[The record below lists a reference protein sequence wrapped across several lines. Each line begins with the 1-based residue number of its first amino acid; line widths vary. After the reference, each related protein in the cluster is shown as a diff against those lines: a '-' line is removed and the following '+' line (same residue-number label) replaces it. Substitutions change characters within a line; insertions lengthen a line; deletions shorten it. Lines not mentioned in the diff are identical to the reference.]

1 MRLLNSPEPGFLN
14 DDQRAQ
20 AAALI
25 FDALLPG
32 SSDAPGATDAG
43 AVDYLDSLLTRDP
56 TSYYEIQGWRDLYTQ
71 ALSALDEAAR
81 QGTAAAASPR
91 WGARRSRPSSVSS
104 SAVRPR
110 ASRTASTRSACS
122 ARCNHCIEG
131 CFADPRWRGNR
142 DAVMWRWL
150 GSRGPAEEFHRG
162 RARRR
167 SAMASEQPDA
177 SSSAAAPAAP
187 PRRACSPRAACA

>member
-14 DDQRAQ
+14 DEQRAQ
-20 AAALI
+20 AAAL

-81 QGTAAAASPR
+81 QANGRGGLAA

-122 ARCNHCIEG
+122 HDAQPLH
-131 CFADPRWRGNR
+131 RG
-142 DAVMWRWL
+142 L
-150 GSRGPAEEFHRG
+150 LRGPAL
-162 RARRR
+162 AR
-167 SAMASEQPDA
+167 Q
-177 SSSAAAPAAP
+177 
-187 PRRACSPRAACA
+187 PRRGDVALARLARAGGGVPSRAEQAEVGHGV

>member
-14 DDQRAQ
+14 EEQRAQ
-20 AAALI
+20 AAAL

-56 TSYYEIQGWRDLYTQ
+56 TSYYEIQGWRDLYTH

-81 QGTAAAASPR
+81 QANGRGGLAALGREEVTALLGQLQRGEAEGLPDGLDQKR
-91 WGARRSRPSSVSS
+91 VFTTMR
-104 SAVRPR
+104 
-110 ASRTASTRSACS
+110 
-122 ARCNHCIEG
+122 NHCIEG

-150 GSRGPAEEFHRG
+150 GSHGPAEEFHRG
-162 RARRR
+162 K
-167 SAMASEQPDA
+167 SEA
-177 SSSAAAPAAP
+177 EVGHGV
-187 PRRACSPRAACA
+187 